1 MSDTSERKKR
11 IAKVLADFGIEASRD
26 EWVSELI
33 TDLVKA
39 TTPTADIST
48 EGTR

>member
-1 MSDTSERKKR
+1 MNNTSERKKR
-11 IAKVLADFGIEASRD
+11 IAKVLADFGLKASHD

-39 TTPTADIST
+39 TTPTANIST